1 MRWRDIRL
9 EDFGNDVV
17 LALEE
22 VELAGE
28 RGLDGGEVRINVG
41 PGKSE
46 GGGRGGVG
54 LEVFEGFAKFFLL
67 LVDECEP

>member
-1 MRWRDIRL
+1 M

-17 LALEE
+17 LALDE

-46 GGGRGGVG
+46 GGGRG
-54 LEVFEGFAKFFLL
+54 
-67 LVDECEP
+67 C